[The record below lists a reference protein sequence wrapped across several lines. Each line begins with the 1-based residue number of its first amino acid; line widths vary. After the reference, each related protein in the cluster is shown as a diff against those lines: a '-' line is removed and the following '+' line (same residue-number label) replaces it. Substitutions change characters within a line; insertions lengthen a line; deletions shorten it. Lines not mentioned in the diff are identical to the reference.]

1 MAIVDNTYHWLAN
14 SANGPWTFESP
25 DGGKTIRSR
34 PSIEH
39 PIQLLTNGSLPVDI
53 WYKIY
58 GNKHAS

>member
-1 MAIVDNTYHWLAN
+1 MGVDHPYNWLAD
-14 SANGPWTFESP
+14 SVDGFRVYESP

-39 PIQLLTNGSLPVDI
+39 PIHLLTHGHLPVDI